1 MKTIRVGSRESKL
14 AVRLLE
20 QFLRAGVQ
28 ADTALKTLNAALAL
42 RSEEEG
48 GFTTVD
54 LLELDLFTGAA
65 ALYKFGAAPT
75 YLRRGGSVSRITGAA
90 LPAGLTDGE
99 RVAPDLT
106 RLQLEAGD
114 TVVLVSDGVTDP
126 REDQWLRDAL
136 AAFDGESPKDLART
150 LVDAQV
156 GREGPADD
164 RTALVLRLDRRT
176 GDT

>member
-1 MKTIRVGSRESKL
+1 M
-14 AVRLLE
+14 
-20 QFLRAGVQ
+20 
-28 ADTALKTLNAALAL
+28 
-42 RSEEEG
+42 
-48 GFTTVD
+48 
-54 LLELDLFTGAA
+54 
-65 ALYKFGAAPT
+65 
-75 YLRRGGSVSRITGAA
+75 
-90 LPAGLTDGE
+90 
-99 RVAPDLT
+99 
-106 RLQLEAGD
+106 
-114 TVVLVSDGVTDP
+114 VLVSDGVTDP